1 VGPLKKLFEVRE
13 QSDPS
18 ASKPFLE
25 HLEDLRWMF
34 IKMLTALG
42 IAMAGAFAFR
52 AQIAR
57 IIQNPLALVEPKLVE
72 QLQSLHVADSFTI
85 SMKLAFYAG
94 LVISFPLL
102 LYFLLEFILPGL
114 TKTERKYLFPS
125 IGVGAGLFLAGA
137 LFCYFIVLP
146 SALRFFYAD
155 ALSLGWRPQWT
166 VTAYFSF
173 VTQLVISFG
182 LCFEVPV
189 VVIFLVKIGLLN
201 HELLRRTRS
210 YAVVIILT
218 LAALITP
225 TQDIFTL
232 LCMGG
237 PMLILYEACIWIAKW
252 MEARD
257 AAAVAGR
264 S

>member
-1 VGPLKKLFEVRE
+1 ML
-13 QSDPS
+13 
-18 ASKPFLE
+18 
-25 HLEDLRWMF
+25 
-34 IKMLTALG
+34 IKMLVTLG
-42 IAMAGAFAFR
+42 VTTVAAFAFR

-57 IIQNPLALVEPKLVE
+57 IIQNPLALVDPRLLE
-72 QLQSLHVADSFTI
+72 QLQSLHVADSLTI
-85 SMKLAFYAG
+85 SLKLAFYAG
-94 LVISFPLL
+94 LVVSFPVL
-102 LYFLLEFILPGL
+102 LYFLLEFMLPGL
-114 TKTERKYLFPS
+114 TKTERKYLLPS
-125 IGVGAGLFLAGA
+125 IGLGAGLFLAGA
-137 LFCYFIVLP
+137 LFCYFVVLP
-146 SALRFFYAD
+146 PALRFFHAD
-155 ALSLGWRPQWT
+155 ALALNWRPQWT

-173 VTQLVISFG
+173 VTQLVLSFG

-201 HELLRRTRS
+201 HDLLRRTRA

-257 AAAVAGR
+257 SDAIAG
-264 S
+264 